1 MGKSVKKSCFF
12 VVFCAIIFAFHP
24 ANCSPALGA
33 FNSDMQ
39 DCQSDDR
46 STGMSYR
53 VQYYDL
59 HMILDTLALIRQS
72 DLNQAVFPI
81 RGCVDMHLAI
91 TGMNQAAIKQRPRSV
106 LEFDAGPQLVIDS
119 LFVDQ
124 QQQAFRHHE
133 SRVQVDLESYTRKNV
148 NAPCILSVYFHSRLI
163 PAVKPPWEDG
173 VVVSSDD
180 RGRPWIG
187 MTCQTSGASSWWPC
201 MDRLSTEPD
210 SVRLTFDLPQNGA
223 VLLTNGQQ
231 TPAEPLPDGRMRY
244 RSLVSYPINLYN
256 ITLNIG
262 HYESFT
268 LPYRDSQG
276 KDRSLAFHMLA
287 GRAEQAKT
295 YFTEAQT
302 MMEGFEQVFGPYAFW
317 RDGYKVVETP
327 YWGMEHQSCV
337 AYGNHFKRNK
347 YGFDFILVHESAHE
361 WWGNA
366 VSACRP
372 HDLWIHEGLA
382 TWSESRLLEWRYPD
396 SSLYFDYMVGL
407 RDRIHNKQ
415 PVASKKGTH
424 KRHLDTDVYY
434 KAAWMWHGIR
444 HSVPSKSRFDEVL
457 RQFYQQFCYKNLD
470 TRVLTNFWCT
480 QLGASYAGIFD
491 HYLFRKHLPVLVC
504 NNIGIDSEGVYT
516 LKTHFKR
523 VSKEYQMGIDF
534 GGGHFTPQSRKKT
547 MVQVRGDLENMLAN
561 LQRKYLIE
569 VQLKNHKTRFL
580 PAQGVALEF
589 PTK

>member
-1 MGKSVKKSCFF
+1 MGISGIKSGFF
-12 VVFCAIIFAFHP
+12 VVFYAMIIAFHP
-24 ANCSPALGA
+24 ADCSPALCA
-33 FNSDMQ
+33 FNANMHDRRSG
-39 DCQSDDR
+39 DCSA
-46 STGMSYR
+46 GMAYR

-59 HMILDTLALIRQS
+59 YMALDTLALIHQPG
-72 DLNQAVFPI
+72 LNKAVFPI
-81 RGCVDMHLAI
+81 SGRVDMHLAT

-106 LEFDAGPQLVIDS
+106 LDFDAGPQLVIDS

-124 QQQAFRHHE
+124 QQMAFRHHK
-133 SRVQVDLESYTRKNV
+133 SRVQVDLESYVRKNV
-148 NAPCILSVYFHSRLI
+148 NAPCILTVFFHARLI

-187 MTCQTSGASSWWPC
+187 MTCQTSGASAWWPC

-210 SVRLTFDLPQNGA
+210 SVRLTFDLPQNGT
-223 VLLTNGQQ
+223 VLVTNGQQ
-231 TPAEPLPDGRMRY
+231 APAERLPDGRMRY
-244 RSLVSYPINLYN
+244 RALVSYPINLYN
-256 ITLNIG
+256 ITFNIA

-268 LPYRDSQG
+268 LPYRDSEG
-276 KDRSLAFHMLA
+276 KDQSLEFHMLE
-287 GRAEQAKT
+287 GGEEQAKA

-317 RDGYKVVETP
+317 RDGYKLVETP

-337 AYGNHFKRNK
+337 AYGNHLKRNK

-396 SSLYFDYMVGL
+396 SSLYIDYMVGL

-415 PVASKKGTH
+415 PVAAKKGTH
-424 KRHLDTDVYY
+424 KRQLDTDVYY

-444 HSVPSKSRFDEVL
+444 HSMPSKSRFDEAL
-457 RQFYQQFCYKNLD
+457 RQFYQQYTYKNLD
-470 TRVLTNFWCT
+470 TRALTNFWCA

-491 HYLFRKHLPVLVC
+491 HYLYRKHLPVLVC
-504 NNIGIDSEGVYT
+504 DKIGIDSEGVYT
-516 LKTHFKR
+516 LKTHLRR
-523 VSKEYQMGIDF
+523 VSRSFQMGIDF
-534 GGGHFTPQSRKKT
+534 GGGHFIPQSRKKT
-547 MVQVRGDLENMLAN
+547 MVRVRGDLENFSAN
-561 LQRKYLIE
+561 LQRKYLMD
-569 VQLKNHKTRFL
+569 VQLKNH
-580 PAQGVALEF
+580 
-589 PTK
+589 